1 MTISRL
7 DIEWNDS
14 KFNLTFVD
22 CILEYTQT
30 FTKTIFVQ
38 CREFQECIDF
48 FAVWCNMFFSF
59 FILFY
64 EKEEILNQLFF
75 FFSIFLSRLE
85 TLPDYP
91 DKHGLFG
98 EKTRLDQD
106 SVKSP
111 NQLGSAAFWAK
122 WFFLNQKI

>member
-1 MTISRL
+1 MTISIL
-7 DIEWNDS
+7 DIERNDS
-14 KFNLTFVD
+14 KFNLTLVD

-75 FFSIFLSRLE
+75 FFLS
-85 TLPDYP
+85 
-91 DKHGLFG
+91 F
-98 EKTRLDQD
+98 
-106 SVKSP
+106 
-111 NQLGSAAFWAK
+111 
-122 WFFLNQKI
+122 

>member
-14 KFNLTFVD
+14 KFNLTLVD
-22 CILEYTQT
+22 CILVYTQT

-48 FAVWCNMFFSF
+48 FCCLVQHVFF
-59 FILFY
+59 LFY

-75 FFSIFLSRLE
+75 FFLS
-85 TLPDYP
+85 
-91 DKHGLFG
+91 F
-98 EKTRLDQD
+98 
-106 SVKSP
+106 
-111 NQLGSAAFWAK
+111 
-122 WFFLNQKI
+122 